1 MGHQVINIYI
11 LRVSEE
17 ETKEAKRA
25 FNEIMAKNLPNLIKT
40 MTLTI
45 KSSTNSQEKKL
56 REIHIYLSIYLYIII
71 KLFKTKE

>member
-17 ETKEAKRA
+17 ETKGAKRA
-25 FNEIMAKNLPNLIKT
+25 FDEIMAKNLPNLIKT

-45 KSSTNSQEKKL
+45 KSSTNSQEKNS
-56 REIHIYLSIYLYIII
+56 EIHIYLSIYHNQ
-71 KLFKTKE
+71 TVHN

>member
-45 KSSTNSQEKKL
+45 KSSTNSQEKTQRDTHL
-56 REIHIYLSIYLYIII
+56 SIYLSIYHNQ
-71 KLFKTKE
+71 TVQN

>member
-11 LRVSEE
+11 LRISEE

-45 KSSTNSQEKKL
+45 KSSTNSQEKNSE
-56 REIHIYLSIYLYIII
+56 RYTSIYLSIYIS
-71 KLFKTKE
+71 

>member
-1 MGHQVINIYI
+1 MGHQLINIYI

-25 FNEIMAKNLPNLIKT
+25 FNEIMAKNLPHLIKT

-45 KSSTNSQEKKL
+45 KSSTNSQEKNS
-56 REIHIYLSIYLYIII
+56 EIHIYLSIYHNQ
-71 KLFKTKE
+71 TV

>member
-1 MGHQVINIYI
+1 MGHQLINIYI

-25 FNEIMAKNLPNLIKT
+25 FNEIVAKNLPHLIKT

-45 KSSTNSQEKKL
+45 KSSTNS
-56 REIHIYLSIYLYIII
+56 
-71 KLFKTKE
+71 